1 MAQNGER
8 TQKGESLDAVA
19 KVDWLIFGACLLIQ
33 SRCQTKLF
41 VGRRKGVGG
50 ESRTQMLSKSEEEKD
65 E

>member
-1 MAQNGER
+1 MEEKHKKVCRLMPLQ
-8 TQKGESLDAVA
+8 

-41 VGRRKGVGG
+41 VGRRKEVGG

>member
-1 MAQNGER
+1 MPLQ
-8 TQKGESLDAVA
+8 

-41 VGRRKGVGG
+41 VGRRKEVGG

-65 E
+65 D